1 MKEDFGRKVRY
12 YRQRAEK
19 TQKELADYLG
29 YKTSSSVAK
38 IEDGTNDVPL
48 SAAEQI
54 ATFLGISMRDFFEPI
69 PQDNLEKYSAYVEY
83 LPYLALASEETIRN
97 IRFMLGMPVEVKKS
111 NDGSSIEAEC
121 LRG

>member
-111 NDGSSIEAEC
+111 NDGTCTKRDIC
-121 LRG
+121 